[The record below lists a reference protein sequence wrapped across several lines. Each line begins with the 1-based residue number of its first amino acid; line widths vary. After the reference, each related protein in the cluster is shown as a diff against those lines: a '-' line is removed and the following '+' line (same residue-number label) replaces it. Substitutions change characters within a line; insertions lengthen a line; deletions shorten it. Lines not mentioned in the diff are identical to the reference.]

1 MKVLYGEGVA
11 THTGPESCGDVCE
24 GMAEALT
31 GDCVGQ
37 VLSRERLV
45 LQDADDVNN
54 YGRQH
59 SPLRYRKRW
68 TDPAWSETLGM
79 HISFSHGNREI
90 PQPTPENGAGVRVE
104 NPKGARRR

>member
-1 MKVLYGEGVA
+1 MKVPYGEGVA
-11 THTGPESCGDVCE
+11 IHTGPESCGDAREV
-24 GMAEALT
+24 MAEALT

-45 LQDADDVNN
+45 LQDADDVNK

-59 SPLRYRKRW
+59 SPLRYRERW

-79 HISFSHGNREI
+79 HKSLSHGNREI
-90 PQPTPENGAGVRVE
+90 PQPIPENGTGVRAE
-104 NPKGARRR
+104 NPKGTRRR